1 MRRSEFPEG
10 GKFDNDNFY
19 IMPGGGYFDPFGFW
33 FDKDGL
39 DEAGGKYDEEGYYV
53 SPFGDD
59 DFFAQDND
67 FDEEQDEDSGEE
79 GEHDALERQAI
90 I

>member
-1 MRRSEFPEG
+1 
-10 GKFDNDNFY
+10 
-19 IMPGGGYFDPFGFW
+19 MPGGGYFDPFGFW